1 MIIGLGAGL
10 LPMFLHNHLPIDSIQ
25 VCKVK
30 YTGISNI
37 CVMFLKLISFS
48 EMYLPT
54 DGYLA
59 LG

>member
-37 CVMFLKLISFS
+37 VLCFLN
-48 EMYLPT
+48 
-54 DGYLA
+54 
-59 LG
+59 

>member
-30 YTGISNI
+30 YTGSSNLVL
-37 CVMFLKLISFS
+37 CFLNWSLFRNVS
-48 EMYLPT
+48 
-54 DGYLA
+54 A
-59 LG
+59 N